1 MQLLAV
7 IVPPPEVV
15 RDALEAAQAL
25 CSTEPATKD
34 EPGRGL
40 LDRIRGRRGGPSRT
54 APSVA
59 LHPLSSDAVFV
70 RLAKFGNVTGDDVEG
85 LARALAAVAGTWPAP
100 VLRTTGVSVT
110 ESEPHTVTAQLGGDV
125 DALRDIYGNVNEVAR
140 QQRFFLDRRSFRS
153 ELVVGSVEG
162 RGRRPGAPHPPGR
175 GGPPR
180 RPFLVAG
187 PRHARPRVVRCVRDD
202 VLGALA
208 GRSRARPRGAQRRQ
222 RRLSRRRC
230 ATAGPRCRSRLGAP
244 VIVVTTPERKNP

>member
-15 RDALEAAQAL
+15 RDALDAAQAL
-25 CSTEPATKD
+25 CATAPSTTD

-40 LDRIRGRRGGPSRT
+40 LDRIRGRRGGASRT

-59 LHPLSSDAVFV
+59 LRPVSSDGVFV
-70 RLAKFGNVTGDDVEG
+70 RLAKFGNVTGDDADG
-85 LARALAAVAGTWPAP
+85 LARALTAVAGSWPAP

-125 DALRDIYGNVNEVAR
+125 DALRAMYGHVNEVAR

-162 RGRRPGAPHPPGR
+162 EDGAPLPATVVGAEAPH
-175 GGPPR
+175 
-180 RPFLVAG
+180 AG
-187 PRHARPRVVRCVRDD
+187 PSWAPSHITLVRASFGASGTTYSE
-202 VLGALA
+202 LSQIALA
-208 GRSRARPRGAQRRQ
+208 PCVVEPS
-222 RRLSRRRC
+222 
-230 ATAGPRCRSRLGAP
+230 AGSGD
-244 VIVVTTPERKNP
+244 

>member
-40 LDRIRGRRGGPSRT
+40 LDRIRGRRGGASRN

-85 LARALAAVAGTWPAP
+85 LARALTAVAGTWPAP
-100 VLRTTGVSVT
+100 VLRTTGVSVA

-162 RGRRPGAPHPPGR
+162 QDGATVPLTLLGAEAPH
-175 GGPPR
+175 
-180 RPFLVAG
+180 AG
-187 PRHARPRVVRCVRDD
+187 PSWSPAHVTLVRASFGASGATYSEHAQVELAHPAAE
-202 VLGALA
+202 LGT
-208 GRSRARPRGAQRRQ
+208 GTGD
-222 RRLSRRRC
+222 
-230 ATAGPRCRSRLGAP
+230 
-244 VIVVTTPERKNP
+244 